1 MNQFKGRVFSR
12 RALLGSFGVA
22 ALSSLVACAPDRGR
36 SESATTA
43 TEKNE
48 GPFDV
53 IVIGAGSA
61 GVGAA
66 RQLQD
71 AGKSVV
77 VLEARDRTGGRLWT
91 DRTLLSVPHERG
103 ASLCHGGPQTST
115 WKVAQKLGIGGRKFS
130 NTLSRYSPDTPW
142 VHWDT
147 EEFYNF
153 PEGMPAINTRVP
165 KPASGDTAER
175 YLSRLGIKSNNYPLS
190 ILGIQVDTEQFD
202 KLPADE
208 VVESLEECLRVA
220 ETGNL
225 PKSDYAGDYKLLA
238 PYDKIIDEI
247 SNGLDIRLE
256 NTVKSIDYSGSGVT
270 VSTGDNTF
278 TAGKCVVTLPI
289 GVLQKGEVEFTP
301 KLDSEKMKAIEEVE
315 QTVAFKTI
323 LEFDHPVRPE
333 NFDMMN
339 QHDEGPSQFWDETT
353 GMPGYEGQIIVAWDT
368 GDRARE
374 LLSLP
379 EEQRFEAALVGVR
392 KISGDSSLDYI
403 NASNYDWRKDEFAYG
418 AYAHA
423 VKDPD
428 AIYRP
433 LNDNLYWAG
442 AIKSTVA
449 EANDSGVDAA
459 KAILKG

>member
-1 MNQFKGRVFSR
+1 MNNFEGRVFSR
-12 RALLGSFGVA
+12 RALLGGLGVA
-22 ALSSLVACAPDRGR
+22 TLSSLVACAPDERRPGP
-36 SESATTA
+36 SATS
-43 TEKNE
+43 TEKNGE
-48 GPFDV
+48 SFDV

-115 WKVAQKLGIGGRKFS
+115 WKVAQKLGIKGRKFS
-130 NTLSRYSPDTPW
+130 NTLSRYSPDMPW

-147 EEFYNF
+147 EEFYAF
-153 PEGMPAINTRVP
+153 PEGVPPISAPVP
-165 KPASGDTAER
+165 KPANGDTAER
-175 YLSRLGIKSNNYPLS
+175 YFSSLGIRPNNYPLS
-190 ILGIQVDTEQFD
+190 VLGIQVDTEQFD

-208 VVESLEECLRVA
+208 VVESLEQCLMVA
-220 ETGNL
+220 ATGDL
-225 PKSDYAGDYKLLA
+225 PRSDYAGDYKLLA

-247 SNGLDIRLE
+247 ANGLDVRLE
-256 NTVKSIDYSGSGVT
+256 NVVKSVDYSGSGVT
-270 VSTGDNTF
+270 VSTGSDTF
-278 TAGKCVVTLPI
+278 TAGKCLVTLPI
-289 GVLQKGEVEFTP
+289 GVLQRGEVEFTP
-301 KLDSEKMKAIEEVE
+301 KLDNEKMRAIDEVE

-353 GMPGYEGQIIVAWDT
+353 GMPGYGGQIIVAWDT

-379 EEQRFEAALVGVR
+379 EEQRFEAALAGVR
-392 KISGDSSLDYI
+392 KISGDSSLDYV
-403 NASNYDWRKDEFAYG
+403 NASNYDWRDDQFAYG

-423 VKDPD
+423 VKNPD

-433 LNDNLYWAG
+433 LNNNLYWAG
-442 AIKSTVA
+442 AIQSTVA

-459 KAILKG
+459 KEILKG

>member
-1 MNQFKGRVFSR
+1 MNQLEGRVFSR
-12 RALLGSFGVA
+12 RVLLGGLGVA
-22 ALSSLVACAPDRGR
+22 ALSSLVACARDEGR
-36 SESATTA
+36 PESSATVA
-43 TEKNE
+43 EE
-48 GPFDV
+48 SGGSFDV

-91 DRTLLSVPHERG
+91 DRTLLSIPHERG

-115 WKVAQKLGIGGRKFS
+115 WKVAQKLGIEARKFS
-130 NTLSRYSPDTPW
+130 NTLSRYSPGTPW

-147 EEFYNF
+147 EEFYAF
-153 PEGMPAINTRVP
+153 PEGAPSISVPVP
-165 KPASGDTAER
+165 KPVNGDTAER
-175 YLSRLGIKSNNYPLS
+175 YFSSLGINPSNYPLS
-190 ILGIQVDTEQFD
+190 LLGIQVDTEQFD

-208 VVESLEECLRVA
+208 VVESLEQCLRVA
-220 ETGNL
+220 EMGDL

-238 PYDKIIDEI
+238 PYDNIIDEVAK
-247 SNGLDIRLE
+247 GLDIRLG
-256 NTVKSIDYSGSGVT
+256 NAVKSIDYSGSGVT
-270 VSTGDNTF
+270 VAAGDNTF

-289 GVLQKGEVEFTP
+289 GVLQRGEVEFIP
-301 KLDSEKMKAIEEVE
+301 KLDSEKMKAIDEVE

-323 LEFDHPVRPE
+323 LEFDHPVRPK

-339 QHDEGPSQFWDETT
+339 QHDEGPSQFWDEST

-379 EEQRFEAALVGVR
+379 EEQRFEAALAGVR
-392 KISGDSSLDYI
+392 KIAGDSSLDFI

-423 VKDPD
+423 VEDPD

-442 AIKSTVA
+442 AIQSTVA

-459 KAILKG
+459 MAILKG